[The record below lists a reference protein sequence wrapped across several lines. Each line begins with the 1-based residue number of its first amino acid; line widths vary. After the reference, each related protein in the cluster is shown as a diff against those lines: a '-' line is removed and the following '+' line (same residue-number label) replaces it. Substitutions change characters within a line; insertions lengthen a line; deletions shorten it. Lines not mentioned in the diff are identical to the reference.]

1 MPDPVLSTERLVLR
15 PATATSAPD
24 LLCPRPNGFPRAD
37 DASVL
42 AGVLASA
49 ADGHGG
55 HGGDGVYVVELHGEP
70 IGTVGCAGGLSPD
83 GDQEVGYGLVPAA
96 RGRGLATE
104 AVGALCAHLE
114 RAPGVLRLTAEAL
127 PGNSASLRVLHR
139 LGFVPVAGGS
149 QGHQLLA
156 RAAPGR
162 PAVRPHLAGRHVC

>member
-1 MPDPVLSTERLVLR
+1 MADPVLRTERLVLR
-15 PATATSAPD
+15 PVTAASAPD

-42 AGVLASA
+42 AGVLASGD
-49 ADGHGG
+49 DGH
-55 HGGDGVYVVELHGEP
+55 GVYVVELHSEP

-162 PAVRPHLAGRHVC
+162 PAVRPLLAGRHVC